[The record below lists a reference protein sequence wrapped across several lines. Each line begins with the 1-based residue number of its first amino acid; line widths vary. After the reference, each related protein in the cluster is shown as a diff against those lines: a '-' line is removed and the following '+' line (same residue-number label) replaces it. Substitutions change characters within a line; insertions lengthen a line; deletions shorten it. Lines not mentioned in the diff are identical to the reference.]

1 MKKYYGED
9 KVISRYRLGTA
20 IDELNELL
28 TKSKKMLEDVEEHK
42 VTMGDVNYLA
52 WQIGEKQKE
61 YDLI

>member
-1 MKKYYGED
+1 MKKYYGKN
-9 KVISRYRLGTA
+9 KVISRSKLGTT

-28 TKSKKMLEDVEEHK
+28 TKSKKMLKDVEERK

-61 YDLI
+61 HDLI

>member
-28 TKSKKMLEDVEEHK
+28 NKSKKVLYEDKYNSNWGYIVRDFIFEIEE
-42 VTMGDVNYLA
+42 
-52 WQIGEKQKE
+52 IQKE